1 MWGKDIAKAMTFF
14 IIVCC
19 LISAV
24 VGWGVIEGFIWLF
37 SHISISFT

>member
-1 MWGKDIAKAMTFF
+1 MLGKGMESAVTAF
-14 IIVCC
+14 IIAAC

-24 VGWGVIEGFIWLF
+24 VGWGIIEGLIWVF